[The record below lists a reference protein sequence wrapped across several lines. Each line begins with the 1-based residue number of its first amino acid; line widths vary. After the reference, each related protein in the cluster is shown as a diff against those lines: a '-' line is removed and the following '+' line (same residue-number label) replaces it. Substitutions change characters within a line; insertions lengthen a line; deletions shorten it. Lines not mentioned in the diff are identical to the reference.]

1 MKAML
6 LAAGLGT
13 RLRPY
18 TLCRP
23 KPLFPVLN
31 TPLLQ
36 LTLDRLRKAGFATI
50 VVNAFHLKD
59 QIKAAL
65 VNEKG
70 VIVQEESKVLGTGG
84 GLRMALRHF
93 GREPVL
99 VVNGDIYHTI
109 DYQQVYRH
117 HTESA
122 AAVTLVMHDFP
133 RFNNVGV
140 DANNQITG
148 FAAPGARPGKF
159 SSCLA
164 FTGIHVVDPSILQ
177 QIPPDTNYSII
188 DCYSNYLEE
197 NGSIMAYI
205 AKGHYWTDIG
215 TPEDYLQLHDG
226 LLYKRIP
233 LYEELTLPEAGRVV
247 VAHSSRVGSNVKIID
262 WACIGSGVT
271 VGEAA
276 TLERVVVWD
285 NAEIPAG
292 AELRD
297 VIVTGAAEYNSH

>member
-18 TLCRP
+18 TLYRP

-31 TPLLQ
+31 TPLLK
-36 LTLDRLRKAGFATI
+36 LSLDRLRKAGFETVI
-50 VVNAFHLKD
+50 VNGFHLKD

-65 VNEKG
+65 HNERG
-70 VIVQEESKVLGTGG
+70 VILQEEDKVLGTGG
-84 GLRMALRHF
+84 GLRMALPHL
-93 GREPVL
+93 GSEPIL

-117 HTESA
+117 HSDSG

-148 FAAPGARPGKF
+148 FAATEAQPGKF
-159 SSCLA
+159 SSTLA
-164 FTGIHVVDPSILQ
+164 FTGIHVVDPAVLQ
-177 QIPPDTNYSII
+177 QIPLDTNYSII
-188 DCYSNYLEE
+188 DCYRNYLEQ

-205 AKGHYWTDIG
+205 ARGHYWTDIG
-215 TPEDYLQLHDG
+215 TPEDYLELHRG
-226 LLYKRIP
+226 LLDKKIP
-233 LYEELTLPEAGRVV
+233 LYEELTLPEAGRVIV
-247 VAHSSRVGSNVKIID
+247 SPGAQVGRNVEMRD

-271 VGEAA
+271 IGNDT
-276 TLERVVVWD
+276 TLERVIAWD
-285 NAEIPAG
+285 NAKIPAG
-292 AELRD
+292 SILKDE
-297 VIVTGAAEYNSH
+297 IVTGAAESNGF

>member
-31 TPLLQ
+31 TSLLQ

-93 GREPVL
+93 AREPVL

-159 SSCLA
+159 SSSLA
-164 FTGIHVVDPSILQ
+164 FTGIHVVDPSVLQ

-205 AKGHYWTDIG
+205 AKGHYWADIG

-226 LLYKRIP
+226 LLSKKIP
-233 LYEELTLPEAGRVV
+233 LYEELTLPEAGRTV
-247 VAHSSRVGSNVKIID
+247 VAQSSRVGSNVEIID
-262 WACIGSGVT
+262 WACIGSGVR

-292 AELRD
+292 SELRD
-297 VIVTGAAEYNSH
+297 AIITGATEYNSY

>member
-18 TLCRP
+18 TLYRP

-31 TPLLQ
+31 TQLLH
-36 LTLDRLRKAGFATI
+36 LTLARLRKAGCATT

-59 QIKAAL
+59 QIQAAL

-93 GREPVL
+93 GTEPVL

-109 DYQQVYRH
+109 DYQQVWSH
-117 HTESA
+117 HSESG
-122 AAVTLVMHDFP
+122 AAVTMVMHDFP

-140 DANNQITG
+140 DADNQITG
-148 FAAPGARPGKF
+148 FTVPGARPDKF
-159 SSCLA
+159 SRTLA
-164 FTGIHVVDPSILQ
+164 FTGIHVVDPSVLK
-177 QIPPDTNYSII
+177 QIAPDTNYSII
-188 DCYSNYLEE
+188 DCYSNYLEQ
-197 NGSIMAYI
+197 NGSINAYI
-205 AKGHYWTDIG
+205 AKDHYWTDIG
-215 TPEDYLQLHDG
+215 TPEDYLELHTG
-226 LLYKRIP
+226 LLYKKIP
-233 LYEELTLPEAGRVV
+233 LYEELTLPEAGRAV
-247 VAHSSRVGSNVKIID
+247 VAPGSRLGSNVKIID

-276 TLERVVVWD
+276 ALERVVVWD

-292 AELRD
+292 AKLRD
-297 VIVTGAAEYNSH
+297 VIVTGAADYNSH

>member
-18 TLCRP
+18 TLYRP

-31 TPLLQ
+31 TPLLK
-36 LTLDRLRKAGFATI
+36 LSLDRLRKAGFETV

-65 VNEKG
+65 HNERG
-70 VIVQEESKVLGTGG
+70 AILQEEDKVLGTGG
-84 GLRMALRHF
+84 GLRMALPQL
-93 GREPVL
+93 GSEPIL

-109 DYQQVYRH
+109 DYQQVYH
-117 HTESA
+117 HHSDSG

-140 DANNQITG
+140 DANNQITV
-148 FAAPGARPGKF
+148 FAATGAQAGKF
-159 SSCLA
+159 PSTLA
-164 FTGIHVVDPSILQ
+164 FTGIHVVDPLVLQ

-188 DCYSNYLEE
+188 DCYSNYLKQ
-197 NGSIMAYI
+197 NGSIKAYI
-205 AKGHYWTDIG
+205 ARDHYWTDIG
-215 TPEDYLQLHDG
+215 TPEDYLELHEG
-226 LLYKRIP
+226 LLDKKIP
-233 LYEELTLPEAGRVV
+233 LYEELTLPEAGRAAVSPS
-247 VAHSSRVGSNVKIID
+247 AQVGSDVEIID

-271 VGEAA
+271 IGAA
-276 TLERVVVWD
+276 TTLERVVVWD
-285 NAEIPAG
+285 HAEIPAG
-292 AELRD
+292 SHLRD
-297 VIVTGAAEYNSH
+297 VIVTGATEYNSY